1 MKCEVCGR
9 AVSWRMRGICL
20 ACRYKRAKGQARVMK
35 PDPAEGSQRK
45 AGAAKIRIPTC
56 KLPIPK
62 LKPTYPVRIGEVV
75 PATITRSWTEN
86 YPDFH
91 ERCVRGGKLSVKSKK
106 ERKENGGV

>member
-35 PDPAEGSQRK
+35 P
-45 AGAAKIRIPTC
+45 
-56 KLPIPK
+56 
-62 LKPTYPVRIGEVV
+62 TYPVRIDEVV

>member
-20 ACRYKRAKGQARVMK
+20 ACRYKRVKGQARVMK
-35 PDPAEGSQRK
+35 PDTAEGSQRK
-45 AGAAKIRIPTC
+45 AGAAKIR
-56 KLPIPK
+56 IPK